1 MSIAELYHWEIVWV
15 FISHYGL
22 LTIVLLP
29 RDSPTFSTCPF
40 FPVVSALL
48 EETQSSK
55 SFRRVGSALWCR
67 GSKCRVSTNINTYC
81 KSVPYY
87 NYIYIYYYSYYQES
101 TEPRV
106 ILIQWDESRCLM
118 IFTRI
123 GHFYICIICIPCQ
136 NLLIHLRCSQ
146 SRPPSDAWCGT
157 FPSFPGTGEGC
168 GELQREP
175 TVLPT
180 HILPTLEWC
189 CMHMMTYSVS
199 CRIAFVQWTS
209 SLSMFSDVSKS
220 WDFVGR
226 PTFQGPQESHGDD
239 WVSIL
244 KIMENHFK
252 TYLEIHQDCIIKVEL
267 ISASCLHI
275 THRCTSLSYIIK
287 GTVQYYKFNSIY
299 HISCIT
305 ISTFCPPQGWYWSAS
320 EGLQV
325 LLFGL
330 TCKDQWVYIINIRVY
345 IKIPSDSIP
354 LWFTAYCT

>member
-1 MSIAELYHWEIVWV
+1 MFNDFHQNRKFV
-15 FISHYGL
+15 H
-22 LTIVLLP
+22 
-29 RDSPTFSTCPF
+29 
-40 FPVVSALL
+40 VV
-48 EETQSSK
+48 
-55 SFRRVGSALWCR
+55 
-67 GSKCRVSTNINTYC
+67 
-81 KSVPYY
+81 
-87 NYIYIYYYSYYQES
+87 
-101 TEPRV
+101 
-106 ILIQWDESRCLM
+106 
-118 IFTRI
+118 
-123 GHFYICIICIPCQ
+123 PCQ

-146 SRPPSDAWCGT
+146 SRPLSDAWCGT
-157 FPSFPGTGEGC
+157 FPSFPGTGKGVASWKKWTNTPAYPYPTYTRMMLYAYDDIFCVLSNCICSMDIFSFYVFGC
-168 GELQREP
+168 LK
-175 TVLPT
+175 
-180 HILPTLEWC
+180 I
-189 CMHMMTYSVS
+189 M
-199 CRIAFVQWTS
+199 
-209 SLSMFSDVSKS
+209 
-220 WDFVGR
+220 DFVGR

-330 TCKDQWVYIINIRVY
+330 TCKDRWVYIINIRVY